1 MNDII
6 IILKVFA
13 KVAMNLGLF
22 FVVAG
27 LLLLNRI
34 EKKEVE

>member
-27 LLLLNRI
+27 LLYINRI
-34 EKKEVE
+34 EKKEVK

>member
-1 MNDII
+1 MSDII

-22 FVVAG
+22 FIVAG
-27 LLLLNRI
+27 LLFLNRI
-34 EKKEVE
+34 EKKEVR

>member
-1 MNDII
+1 MNDIV

-27 LLLLNRI
+27 LLFLNRI